1 MKPGFRILIVCV
13 VCGFSSFCVAKGRT
27 AEGPAVV
34 GYVFSRGAALN
45 PEQIDAHSMTR
56 VNYAFAITQDG
67 RLVTGSAVDAQNL
80 ALLAT
85 LRKENPSLT
94 ILVSVGGWLGS
105 GGFSDIALTEQS
117 RKVFADSAIDFLR
130 RYDLDGL
137 DLDWEYPGLPGAGH
151 AYRNEDK
158 QNFTLLLKDLRERFT
173 EEEKTSRKRL
183 YLTIAAGASD
193 EYLAHTELAK
203 VQLYVDAVNLMA
215 YDYNEGDS
223 HGLTDH
229 NAPLFTDPKAPNG
242 ESADTSVR
250 AFQSAGVPGRKLI
263 LGVPFYGR
271 VWEQVGSDNHGLFEP
286 GKPATRNFVSYSVIT
301 GSMLG
306 HGFTRYWD
314 AAASAPYL
322 YSAEQKIF
330 VTYDDPESLA
340 AKCTYVMTHGL
351 GGVMFWQYSD
361 DPSGAL
367 LQTIARTLH
376 QSTPS
381 SR

>member
-1 MKPGFRILIVCV
+1 MMISCIL
-13 VCGFSSFCVAKGRT
+13 CGFSTLCVAQST
-27 AEGPAVV
+27 AIEGPAVV
-34 GYVFSRGAALN
+34 GYVFSAGTSLN
-45 PEQIDAHSMTR
+45 PIQIDARSLTR
-56 VNYAFAITQDG
+56 INYAFASTQDG
-67 RLVTGSAVDAQNL
+67 RMVIASAVDAQNL
-80 ALLAT
+80 ALLAA
-85 LRKENPSLT
+85 LRKENPSLA
-94 ILVSVGGWLGS
+94 ILASVGGWLDS
-105 GGFSDIALTEQS
+105 GEFSDIALTARS

-130 RYDLDGL
+130 LYDLDGL

-151 AYRNEDK
+151 AYREEDK
-158 QNFTLLLKDLRERFT
+158 QNFTLLLKEIRERFT
-173 EEEKTSRKRL
+173 EEEKTSRRKL

-193 EYLAHTELAK
+193 EYLAHIEMAQ

-229 NAPLFTDPKAPNG
+229 NAPLFTDPKAPIE

-250 AFQSAGVPGRKLI
+250 DFQRAGVPGRKLI

-286 GKPATRNFVSYSVIT
+286 GKPATRNFVPYGIIT
-301 GSMLG
+301 GSMIG
-306 HGFTRYWD
+306 HGFTRFWD

-340 AKCTYVMTHGL
+340 AKCSYVMTHGL

-367 LQTIARTLH
+367 LQTITRSLH